1 MESVILVVHYFV
13 CVFLIVVILLQAGKG
28 ADIGAA
34 FGGASQTVFG
44 SRGAATFL
52 SKLTTVVAIVFLL
65 TSISLASISRSKSK
79 SSILKT
85 VGSSAETLP
94 MAGPTPSPGASALTP
109 PAGTPAPKATPAVT
123 PKAAATPKP
132 EPKPAPAPTPKPAA
146 TPPAK
151 AK

>member
-52 SKLTTVVAIVFLL
+52 SKLTTVVAIIFLL
-65 TSISLASISRSKSK
+65 TSISLASISRSKGK

-85 VGSSAETLP
+85 VGTSGETLP
-94 MAGPTPSPGASALTP
+94 MPGPTPSPGATP
-109 PAGTPAPKATPAVT
+109 MPEP
-123 PKAAATPKP
+123 TPKP
-132 EPKPAPAPTPKPAA
+132 AAIPKPAA
-146 TPPAK
+146 TPPGNGK
-151 AK
+151 